1 MTHVLRSAAVA
12 LLLFAQ
18 AVFAQGYP
26 NKPLKLIVPFPPG
39 GPTDIVGRLMAQ
51 KLSEGLGQQIV
62 VENRAG
68 AGGTV
73 GSDAAAKAPADGYT
87 LLYGSTSTLAI
98 APSLYPNLPYQPL
111 QAFAPISLVSIGPIF
126 VTVHASVPAQT
137 LAEFI
142 ALARSKPGQL
152 NYSSAGNGTPPHLA
166 GELFKSVAGVNLVHV
181 PYKGGGPAVAGLV
194 AGDVQAV
201 FEGLPVLGPHIRA
214 GKLRALAITGG
225 KRHPSLPDVPT
236 AAEAGLANYD
246 AHFWSGL
253 VAPFGTPQ
261 EAIARLN
268 AETRKALAA
277 KEVRELLARQGVEPR
292 DTTPGEFARFIAAE
306 IDKWAGVVKA
316 SGAKLD

>member
-1 MTHVLRSAAVA
+1 MTRVLRFAAVA
-12 LLLFAQ
+12 LLVLAQ
-18 AVFAQGYP
+18 GVFAQGYP

-73 GSDAAAKAPADGYT
+73 GSDAAAKATADGYT